1 MEPKVEQKEQKEPEK
16 EENTNKFG
24 RFRRGYN
31 IKTNDIIE
39 KKEERTRNK
48 KWTKRRK
55 KTL

>member
-1 MEPKVEQKEQKEPEK
+1 MEPKIEQKEQKEPEK

-39 KKEERTRNK
+39 KKEELKNQK
-48 KWTKRRK
+48 
-55 KTL
+55 